1 MSEIAKNISEI
12 NSTLPPHVTLVA
24 VSKTKPLEAI
34 LEAYKGGQ
42 KVFGENRVHEIVDK
56 YPGLPEGARLHMIGH
71 LQTNKVKYIIDKVA
85 MIEGVDSVKLL
96 KVINKEARKANLII
110 DVLFQFHIA
119 AEETKYGFSLEEVEQ
134 VHNDGEVVLLNNLR
148 IRGLMGMA
156 TFTDDMDQI
165 RTEFRKLAE
174 YFKTIKRQ
182 YYSTNDY
189 FDTISMGM
197 SGDYKIAI
205 EEGSNMI
212 RVGSAIFG
220 ARISN

>member
-1 MSEIAKNISEI
+1 M
-12 NSTLPPHVTLVA
+12 
-24 VSKTKPLEAI
+24 
-34 LEAYKGGQ
+34 
-42 KVFGENRVHEIVDK
+42 HEIVDK